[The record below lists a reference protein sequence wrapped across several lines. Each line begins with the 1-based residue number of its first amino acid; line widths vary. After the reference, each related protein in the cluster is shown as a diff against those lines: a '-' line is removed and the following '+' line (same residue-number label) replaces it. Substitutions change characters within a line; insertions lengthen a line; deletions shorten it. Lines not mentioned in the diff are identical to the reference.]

1 VEEDP
6 EREAWARA
14 KRLFQEALDVDA
26 ERRSAFLEE
35 RCAEDAA
42 LKDAVELLLAAHD
55 EAQAFLESPTEADRL
70 AAELL
75 DEPAQTVAVGS
86 RIGPYDIVGLL
97 GAGGMGEVYR
107 ARDERL
113 GRDVAV
119 KVLRRS
125 DDPDPRR
132 RQRFAREAR
141 AVGSINDPSIV
152 TVFDVGWHQGTP
164 YLVSELL
171 EGETLGE
178 RLRRGRLG
186 PRESV
191 ACAVQIARSLAAAH
205 DKGVAH
211 LDLKPENVF
220 LTRQGA
226 VKLLD
231 FGVARFVES
240 HPERRLLDSGSG
252 PAGGSTLV
260 GTPGYMAPEQM
271 EGRADHRADLFAL
284 GAVLYRMLTGR
295 HALPGSTSARDPSP
309 ADGAGTTRGPSPPP
323 FSAADAV
330 PAALE
335 RIVRRCLETRP
346 EDRFQSAAEVRLA
359 LERLAEAEPRLA
371 RRRVPIT
378 RLAAGALVS
387 VLLLG
392 AVPQRGSRV
401 AAPPTTRVRSLAV
414 LPFRGEAEAAGQDYL
429 VEGVTDGLTGDIA
442 RLNLDGVRLIA
453 RGSVMPFK
461 AEDLPLPE
469 VARRLGVDAVVQGT
483 VTRTGRRVGLRVRLV
498 GARSGEPL
506 WAGTYEGRLDEAADL
521 QRRIVTGVAAVVAP
535 EVDVDRN
542 LPRRRPPRTV
552 EAYEAYLRGR
562 YYWNAR
568 SEDAVRKAIE
578 EFNRAL
584 ALDPLYAPA
593 YTGLAD
599 AFATLGDV
607 LYLLPSH
614 EAFAQSEAASLRA
627 LRLDP
632 SQAEAHATLGHLR
645 MHAWRWV
652 EAEREFQQALEIDGD
667 YASAHQWRAWNLMC
681 TGRPD
686 EGVASIQTARRV
698 DPLSPSINAD
708 VAQILYF
715 ARRHDEAVAQSRQT
729 LQMYPGFQE
738 ARRVLFLALL
748 ASGREREALEELETF
763 YRSPDGGP
771 GASAGYAFALLGRRG
786 RAVSILRQQ
795 EARSQRQFVP
805 PFDRAVIHVGLGN
818 LDRAFALLEESVKAN
833 DTESMILPADP
844 RLDPLRGDPRF
855 AALLRGM
862 GLPHR

>member
-1 VEEDP
+1 VEGDL

-14 KRLFQEALDVDA
+14 KRLFQEALDLDPA
-26 ERRSAFLEE
+26 DRSAFLEE
-35 RCAEDAA
+35 GCAGDAA
-42 LKDAVELLLAAHD
+42 LKDAVESLLAAHD
-55 EAQAFLESPTEADRL
+55 EAQAFLESPTEVGRL
-70 AAELL
+70 AADLL
-75 DEPAQTVAVGS
+75 DEPVQPVAAGS
-86 RIGPYDIVGLL
+86 RIGPYEIVGLL

-107 ARDERL
+107 ARDDRF

-119 KVLRRS
+119 KVLRRG
-125 DDPDPRR
+125 DDSDPRR

-141 AVGSINDPSIV
+141 AVGSINDPAIL
-152 TVFDVGWHQGTP
+152 TVFDVGWHRGTP

-171 EGETLGE
+171 EGETLGQ

-186 PRESV
+186 TRESV
-191 ACAVQIARSLAAAH
+191 ECAVQIARGLAAAH
-205 DKGVAH
+205 EKGVMH

-220 LTRQGA
+220 LTTQGA

-231 FGVARFVES
+231 FGVARFIEAL
-240 HPERRLLDSGSG
+240 PDGKLPDSSSG
-252 PAGGSTLV
+252 LAGGSTLI

-271 EGRADHRADLFAL
+271 EGHADHRADLFAL

-295 HALPGSTSARDPSP
+295 SALAEATSVRHA
-309 ADGAGTTRGPSPPP
+309 SPPA
-323 FSAADAV
+323 FSAVDAV

-335 RIVRRCLETRP
+335 RIVRRCLERRP
-346 EDRFQSAAEVRLA
+346 EDRFQSAGEARLA
-359 LERLAEAEPRLA
+359 LERLAEVGPHRG
-371 RRRVPIT
+371 RIP
-378 RLAAGALVS
+378 RLAAGALTG
-387 VLLLG
+387 VLLIG
-392 AVPQRGSRV
+392 VVPQRGSRV
-401 AAPPTTRVRSLAV
+401 TTPPRTPIHSLAV

-429 VEGVTDGLTGDIA
+429 IDGVTDGLIAEIA
-442 RLNLDGVRLIA
+442 RVNLDGVRLIA

-461 AEDLPLPE
+461 GGGLALSE
-469 VARRLGVDAVVQGT
+469 VARRLGVDAVVQGS
-483 VTRTGRRVGLRVRLV
+483 VTRTGPRVGLRVQLV
-498 GARSGEPL
+498 GLPSGERL
-506 WAGTYEGRLDEAADL
+506 WAGTYEGRLHETASL
-521 QRRIVTGVAAVVAP
+521 QRRIVTAVAAVIAP
-535 EVDVDRN
+535 EVDVDRD
-542 LPRRRPPRTV
+542 LRRQRPPRTV

-562 YYWNAR
+562 YYWNTR
-568 SEDAVRKAIE
+568 SEDAVRKAID

-607 LYLLPSH
+607 LYLLPSR
-614 EAFAQSEAASLRA
+614 EAFAQAEAASLRA

-645 MHAWRWV
+645 MHAWRWA
-652 EAEREFQQALEIDGD
+652 EAEREFQEALEIDGD
-667 YASAHQWRAWNLMC
+667 YASAHQWRAWNLTC

-686 EGVASIQTARRV
+686 EGVASIQTARRI

-715 ARRHDEAVAQSRQT
+715 ARRYDEAVAQSRRT
-729 LQMYPGFQE
+729 LQMNPGFQE
-738 ARRVLFLALL
+738 ARRILFLALL
-748 ASGREREALEELETF
+748 RTPQEREAREELEAF

-771 GASAGYAFALLGRRG
+771 GASAGYAFAVLGRRDQ
-786 RAVSILRQQ
+786 ALSILREQ
-795 EARSQRQFVP
+795 EAQPQRQFVP
-805 PFDRAVIHVGLGN
+805 PYDLAVIHVGLGSF
-818 LDRAFALLEESVKAN
+818 DRAFSLLEESVRAN

-855 AALLRGM
+855 AALLRRM